1 MNVVQY
7 FSFFRFFCVF
17 CGRIV
22 DFCFLYVIIIILI
35 IDLQIDFAKVFI
47 TEILKGL
54 IKMNLKKIVTD
65 TIPLIVTVCSI
76 VVLAVMIYFDS
87 MIVQNEF
94 NDYGFK
100 EIEKIKV
107 EIEVDLENNIEE
119 SEDDLSLVAEF
130 AEKNDVTE
138 QTAVE
143 FLNTQSQVQEFESL
157 FYVDLN
163 GDGVSADG
171 TTRSFSN
178 SEAFKGALNDEFVIT
193 NPTISSIT
201 GEYVL
206 EVAVPVFENE
216 EIAAVLISENSIQE
230 IYDNIYSLMGK
241 IGHAYIVDRQAN
253 IIFSTDSSFIQ
264 SNTLDDES
272 LFFLNNQNIRTIY
285 DDLKNGVGGNMSFE
299 LDGSDAMLLYTPID
313 LTPWSLML
321 AVDQGMINDT
331 LLESVNSVIYL
342 CIGSILI
349 LVAFTLYTWYTR
361 RRLLRSIEKSAY
373 IDTLTEI
380 PNVTK
385 LKIDMQNI
393 LSKNKD
399 EKYSIIKM
407 DIDNFNAI
415 NELFSVE
422 IGNRVLK
429 AFKNI
434 RDSVDEPSLIIAR
447 LGGDEFFLFSGNGFL
462 DDMETRTHIY
472 EAQYNMLIPELGDYR
487 IGLKYGRYHIEPG
500 ETDVD
505 DIINKASM
513 AHKMAKDKKEKII
526 YDYDDNYK
534 KMLMESGEIINT
546 MKSALENKEFKLYLQ
561 PKFSTGDE
569 RLIGAEALV
578 RWIKDDGTIVY
589 PDKFIPLMEK
599 TGFITE
605 LDRYMLENAC
615 KLIRGWIDAKTGY
628 LPISVN
634 FSRLNLLNKD
644 FVSNISEIID
654 RHDIPHGF
662 IEVEITES
670 TMIEQEEKI
679 EKLFTHLH
687 KAGFRIS
694 IDDFGSGFSSLGLL
708 KNLKADVLKLDKA
721 FFNNKRDVV
730 RGDVIIDGII
740 KLAQSLN
747 MYVVAEGVEE
757 EEQVDF
763 LNNIGCDAIQGYY
776 YSKPIPCVE
785 FEAKYKDAMPQ
796 AIQAFKQSK
805 SLFSTLITPY
815 NQNFDIALATIN
827 SLETP
832 AVLFNYDLSQF
843 SSNKA
848 LVSLFGL
855 KNLRNWRKEFL
866 ELSLEQ
872 QDAGGL
878 SRLAAKNYVLTAKQ
892 EGSTK
897 FKWSH
902 EDRKGV
908 IIQCEVDI
916 KRVNLL
922 DNNGDEL
929 YIAFVKPK

>member
-7 FSFFRFFCVF
+7 FSFFQFFCVF

-22 DFCFLYVIIIILI
+22 DFCFLYVIIILT
-35 IDLQIDFAKVFI
+35 IDLQIGFAKVFI

-54 IKMNLKKIVTD
+54 IKMSFKKIVTD
-65 TIPLIVTVCSI
+65 TMPLIVTVCSI
-76 VVLAVMIYFDS
+76 VVLAVMILVDS
-87 MIVQNEF
+87 MLVQGEF
-94 NDYGFK
+94 ESFGFK
-100 EIEKIKV
+100 EIEQIKV
-107 EIEVDLENNIEE
+107 EIEVDIENNIEE

-130 AEKNDVTE
+130 VVKNNVTE
-138 QTAVE
+138 QNAVE
-143 FLNTQSQVQEFESL
+143 FLNSQSQVQEFETL
-157 FYVDLN
+157 YYVNLDGN
-163 GDGVSADG
+163 GVSADG
-171 TTRSFSN
+171 TTKDFSN
-178 SEAFKGALNDEFVIT
+178 SEAFKGALNDEFIIT
-193 NPTISSIT
+193 NPMISEDT
-201 GEYVL
+201 NEAVL
-206 EVAVPVFENE
+206 EVAVPVLENE
-216 EIAAVLISENSIQE
+216 QVTAVLISENSIQE
-230 IYDNIYSLMGK
+230 IYDNIYSLMGN

-285 DDLKNGVGGNMSFE
+285 DDLKNGVAGNMNFD

-313 LTPWSLML
+313 LTPWSLLL
-321 AVDQGMINDT
+321 AVDKGQINDT
-331 LLESVNSVIYL
+331 LMESVNSVIYL
-342 CIGSILI
+342 CIGAILI
-349 LVAFTLYTWYTR
+349 LIAFTLYTWYTR
-361 RRLLRSIEKSAY
+361 RRLLKSIEKSAY

-500 ETDVD
+500 ETDID

-513 AHKMAKDKKEKII
+513 AHKMAKDKKEKIV

-546 MKSALENKEFKLYLQ
+546 MKSALENNEFKLYLQ
-561 PKFSTGDE
+561 PKFSASDE

-599 TGFITE
+599 SGFITE
-605 LDRYMLENAC
+605 IDKYMLESAC
-615 KLIRGWIDAKTGY
+615 KLIRRWIDEKIGY

-644 FVSNISEIID
+644 FVKNISEIID
-654 RHDIPHGF
+654 RYDIPHGF

-670 TMIEQEEKI
+670 TMIEQEDMI
-679 EKLFTHLH
+679 EKLFAQLH

-763 LNNIGCDAIQGYY
+763 LRNIGCDAIQGYY
-776 YSKPIPCVE
+776 YSRPIPHDE
-785 FEAKYKDAMPQ
+785 FEAKYKDLMSQ
-796 AIQAFKQSK
+796 VVQAFKQSK
-805 SLFSTLITPY
+805 SLFSALVTPY

-827 SLETP
+827 CIDTP
-832 AVLFNYDLSQF
+832 TVLFSYDLSQF

-848 LVSLFGL
+848 LISLFGL
-855 KNLRNWRKEFL
+855 KNLRDWRKEFL
-866 ELSLEQ
+866 SLKLEQ

-878 SRLAAKNYVLTAKQ
+878 SPLSAKGYVLAAKK
-892 EGSTK
+892 EGSAK
-897 FKWSH
+897 FSWSINNK
-902 EDRKGV
+902 KGEKV
-908 IIQCEVDI
+908 YCEVVI
-916 KRVNLL
+916 KRVSLL

-929 YIAFVKPK
+929 YIAHVNPK